1 MTEVKEEVTEVT
13 AAETEATE
21 TAQAASAISEEE
33 FAALKREIPEIG
45 DMDALPEAVI
55 KEAKEQGLC
64 LLDAYLRYR
73 MREERAVLAERQ
85 RQQRT
90 GEQSAGS
97 LYTGDAPAHP
107 ESDAFARSFA
117 SAIQY

>member
-1 MTEVKEEVTEVT
+1 MTEEKDITTEVT
-13 AAETEATE
+13 ATE
-21 TAQAASAISEEE
+21 TGETAEKTEFSEE
-33 FAALKREIPEIG
+33 FAALQREIPEITA
-45 DMDALPEAVI
+45 MDALPEAVT
-55 KEAKEQGLC
+55 KEAKEQGLT

-73 MREERAVLAERQ
+73 LREERAVQAEKQ
-85 RQQRT
+85 RQKRT

-97 LYTGDAPAHP
+97 LYTGNAPTHP